1 MMRTMSKPNEE
12 VAANKP
18 AKETKPTEA
27 NEKAKIDIASLDL
40 RLEKV
45 EERISPSETNVF
57 DK

>member
-1 MMRTMSKPNEE
+1 MSKPKGPADRE
-12 VAANKP
+12 P
-18 AKETKPTEA
+18 AKEAEA
-27 NEKAKIDIASLDL
+27 TADEAAEDKAKIDISSLDL

>member
-1 MMRTMSKPNEE
+1 MIATMSKPNED
-12 VAANKP
+12 VAAQKP
-18 AKETKPTEA
+18 AGETKPTEA